1 MYIVITGGGKIGEY
15 LAAQMNRKGHEVA
28 VIEQNK
34 TKAERLAQAL
44 PNNILVIQ
52 GDGCDSTFQADAG
65 CAHADIFVATTGHD
79 DDNLVSCEIAK
90 LVFNVPRAIAR
101 VNSPK
106 NAQIFKKMGIEAV
119 SSTAVISRLIEMEV
133 TQGAMYA
140 VMSLSQGDLVL
151 TEVTL
156 PCSMTGK
163 EKAGK
168 RVSELTMPPDSLLV
182 AVGEGSNLSLVSG
195 HTILDPGDT
204 VIVASKQG
212 VEDQVR
218 DMLLN
223 LWS

>member
-1 MYIVITGGGKIGEY
+1 
-15 LAAQMNRKGHEVA
+15 

-34 TKAERLAQAL
+34 TKAERLSQAL

-52 GDGCDSTFQADAG
+52 GDGCDSTFQSDAG
-65 CAHADIFVATTGHD
+65 CSHADIFVATTGHD

-156 PCSMTGK
+156 PCSLTGK

-168 RVSELTMPPDSLLV
+168 RVSELTLPADSLLV

-218 DMLLN
+218 DTLLS